1 VATPV
6 PLTEHITAERAA
18 FLDLLDSLEAAEF
31 KTPSLCKGWTVA
43 DVAAHAISYDR
54 INPFRYV
61 PLFVGSGFSIDRV
74 NGRMVS
80 WWRRRGTEAV
90 VDAFRR
96 SPTPRGMMRLLGHRI
111 ALLDIFIHQQDVRR
125 PIGRPRDIPSDR
137 LTTVGELLRHH
148 RIGAGGAE
156 RAKGLRFQAE
166 DIEWSAGDGPVVRG
180 PAEAILMALAG
191 RRTAL
196 DELGGEGKQQFAER
210 V

>member
-1 VATPV
+1 MATTV
-6 PLTEHITAERAA
+6 SLTDHITAERAG
-18 FLDLLDSLEAAEF
+18 FLDLLDNLEAADF
-31 KTPSLCKGWTVA
+31 KTPSLCQGWTVA

-54 INPFRYV
+54 INPLLYV
-61 PLFVGSGFSIDRV
+61 PLFVGSGFSIDRA

-90 VDAFRR
+90 VGAFRR

-125 PIGRPRDIPSDR
+125 PLGRPRQIPSDR
-137 LTTVGELLRHH
+137 LTVVGDLLRHH

-156 RAKGLRFQAE
+156 RAQGLRFEAD
-166 DIEWSAGDGPVVRG
+166 DIEWTAGDGPVVKG

-191 RRTAL
+191 RQTAL
-196 DELGGEGKQQFAER
+196 DELRGEGKQQFAKR
-210 V
+210 M